1 MKTCSLIVLTAGGWL
16 RTRRLGVRT
25 EEQSDEL
32 VSEANNPLMISSCWN
47 LVGELINNQSSK
59 MGETF
64 ETYDIM

>member
-1 MKTCSLIVLTAGGWL
+1 MRLFCLFEGLEQKGW
-16 RTRRLGVRT
+16 RVRT

-32 VSEANNPLMISSCWN
+32 VMEANNPLMISSCWN
-47 LVGELINNQSSK
+47 LIGELINNQSSK

>member
-1 MKTCSLIVLTAGGWL
+1 MKTCSLIVRTAGGWL
-16 RTRRLGVRT
+16 RTGRLGVRT